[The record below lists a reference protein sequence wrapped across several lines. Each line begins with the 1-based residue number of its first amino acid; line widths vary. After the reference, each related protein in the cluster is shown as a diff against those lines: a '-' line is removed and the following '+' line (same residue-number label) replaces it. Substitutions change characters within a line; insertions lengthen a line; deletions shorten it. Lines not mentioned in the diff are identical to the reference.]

1 MLEEKVEEK
10 AEISQLREFKDQFA
24 KVVHSSV
31 DELQRQKA
39 SVEVVSSLE
48 DSQV

>member
-1 MLEEKVEEK
+1 LEEKLDEK
-10 AEISQLREFKDQFA
+10 AEMNDLREFKDEFA
-24 KVVHSSV
+24 KVVHASV